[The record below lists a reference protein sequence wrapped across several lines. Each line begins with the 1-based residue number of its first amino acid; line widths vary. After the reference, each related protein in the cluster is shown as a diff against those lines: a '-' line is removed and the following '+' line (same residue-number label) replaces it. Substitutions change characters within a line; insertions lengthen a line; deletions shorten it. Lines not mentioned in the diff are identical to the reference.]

1 MSTLRE
7 VKATTYYHDLHA
19 LYGDRLTHR
28 VASSIARAHGTSLPS
43 LLAEGHILK
52 ADVDPRDPERVVTV
66 GTARLVQALGY
77 GEV

>member
-28 VASSIARAHGTSLPS
+28 VASSIARAHGTSLDS
-43 LLAEGHILK
+43 LRGEGHVLG
-52 ADVDPRDPERVVTV
+52 ADFTDGNTFPVTV
-66 GTARLVQALGY
+66 STARLVQALGY